1 VSARRGFGVRLTP
14 LALAGLL
21 ACASGG
27 AQQPSSLLQQ
37 AAMSTGQ
44 AAALA
49 TDDLGGM
56 RIAPSSERPEASP
69 SSLLNVSLSAPVIA
83 PMTAPMIAPTIAP
96 MTALTIAPMIAPLS
110 AQPVLRPGFKTVSSQ
125 AAPARPAAIAPGA
138 GLAAADLPPRQSL
151 LQIVAALRAI
161 PGKGADTEALARAT
175 AALGFAAELD
185 LGKASK
191 AINEALHLDASNS
204 YLHFFN
210 GFIYHLQ
217 ARQGDTEKTELA
229 LEGYQQAVRF
239 EPSNWIAHEFLG
251 LALLE
256 QKLYRKAQSAFA
268 EVLLQRPDDPVVL
281 ARMLAASYLA
291 GDARTA
297 CAMAD
302 QLGGMTDVGGSRPS
316 FLRTSVSVYAACG
329 EFDKAESARL
339 AYEGLAKNPAEA
351 QQAGR
356 RLSQWQ
362 SFFKSQGEIGD
373 ELAAGMIKTQG
384 QPQQQPMGG
393 PQPPVAVAA
402 TAPSTGDSR
411 MVLVDVVM
419 VRTED
424 SISTS
429 KGVNLLS
436 ALQLQ
441 FGSVSS
447 AAFNKAFSQT
457 TGAGGSTILARAI
470 TVPALAYSLNLAN
483 ANTSLNEV
491 LARPTLAAVEGMRSE
506 FFSGTSLNAAV
517 VSNGGVSGGSAVS
530 LEKRYGVK
538 LTVLPQIMANGMV
551 RLSIDASR
559 TFLKPPSA
567 NIGFTYK
574 LEISEILA
582 NANVVMRM
590 GDTLVLGGLS
600 EKESTTNRDGVPVL
614 QDVPGLQYLFSQQ
627 TKTDYQRS
635 VLILITP
642 RPASYTWLSE
652 EAQSAIAKDSAKDG
666 GISPGLD
673 VLRARYS
680 DWFKP
685 YPNLASVFHHLNYA
699 DLYREFRTGD
709 VTLERWDR
717 METTSERLRQALSFL
732 YY

>member
-1 VSARRGFGVRLTP
+1 VSARRGGGGRLTP

-27 AQQPSSLLQQ
+27 AQEPSSLLQQ

-56 RIAPSSERPEASP
+56 RIAPSSEKYTAPP
-69 SSLLNVSLSAPVIA
+69 SALLNASVSAPLITPLIA
-83 PMTAPMIAPTIAP
+83 PMSAP
-96 MTALTIAPMIAPLS
+96 LIAPLS
-110 AQPVLRPGFKTVSSQ
+110 TQPVLRPVVKTVSSQ
-125 AAPARPAAIAPGA
+125 AAPARPAAIAPVP
-138 GLAAADLPPRQSL
+138 GLAVDDLPPRQTL
-151 LQIVAALRAI
+151 LQIVATLRAI

-191 AINEALHLDASNS
+191 AINEALQLDARNS

-217 ARQGDTEKTELA
+217 ARQGDTDKTELA

-302 QLGGMTDVGGSRPS
+302 QLNGMADVGGSRPS

-362 SFFKSQGEIGD
+362 SFFKSQGEAGD
-373 ELAAGMIKTQG
+373 GLAAGMIKTQG
-384 QPQQQPMGG
+384 QPQQMGG
-393 PQPPVAVAA
+393 PPLPSPVPA

-424 SISTS
+424 SISSS

-441 FGSVSS
+441 FGSVSE
-447 AAFNKAFSQT
+447 AAFSKTFSQST
-457 TGAGGSTILARAI
+457 AAGGSTILARAI
-470 TVPALAYSLNLAN
+470 TVPALAYSLNVAN
-483 ANTSLNEV
+483 ANSSLNEV

-517 VSNGGVSGGSAVS
+517 VSNGGVSGGGGSAVS

-538 LTVLPQIMANGMV
+538 LTVLPQIMANGMI

-600 EKESTTNRDGVPVL
+600 EKESTTNRDGVPLL

-627 TKTDYQRS
+627 NKTDYQRS

-666 GISPGLD
+666 GVSPGLD

-717 METTSERLRQALSFL
+717 MDTTAERLRQALSFL